1 MAGLVKLHDEFAKRE
16 AQVLAISCDSFHSH
30 REYAVRIGAPFPL
43 LSDIHRTVCKQ
54 YGVWEEERN
63 VSYRSSFVIDA
74 EGKLRWG
81 QVGDRH
87 MVRDGTELLRV
98 LDQLKTVPRP

>member
-1 MAGLVKLHDEFAKRE
+1 M
-16 AQVLAISCDSFHSH
+16 LAISADSPHSH
-30 REYAVRIGAPFPL
+30 REYAARIGAPFPL

-54 YGVWEEERN
+54 YGVWEEARN
-63 VSYRSSFVIDA
+63 VAYRSSFVIDA
-74 EGKLRWG
+74 DGILRWG

-98 LDQLKTVPRP
+98 LDQIRALPRP

>member
-1 MAGLVKLHDEFAKRE
+1 M
-16 AQVLAISCDSFHSH
+16 LAISADSPHSH
-30 REYAVRIGAPFPL
+30 REYTKRLGAPFPL

-54 YGVWEEERN
+54 YGVWEEARN
-63 VSYRSSFVIDA
+63 VPYRSSFVIDA
-74 EGKLRWG
+74 EGTLRWG

-98 LDQLKTVPRP
+98 LDQVQAPRRG

>member
-1 MAGLVKLHDEFAKRE
+1 M
-16 AQVLAISCDSFHSH
+16 LAISADSPHSH
-30 REYAVRIGAPFPL
+30 REYAKRLGAPFPL

-54 YGVWEEERN
+54 YGVWEEARN
-63 VSYRSSFVIDA
+63 VPYRSSFVIDA
-74 EGKLRWG
+74 EGTLRWG

-98 LDQLKTVPRP
+98 LDQVKAQPRG

>member
-1 MAGLVKLHDEFAKRE
+1 MLG
-16 AQVLAISCDSFHSH
+16 ISCDSHFVHK
-30 REYAVRIGAPFPL
+30 EYAARLRAPFPL

-54 YGVWEEERN
+54 YGVWEEARN
-63 VSYRSSFVIDA
+63 VPYRSSFVIDA
-74 EGKLRWG
+74 VGVLRWG

-98 LDQLKTVPRP
+98 VDQVKALPAQ

>member
-1 MAGLVKLHDEFAKRE
+1 M
-16 AQVLAISCDSFHSH
+16 LAISADSTHSH
-30 REYAVRIGAPFPL
+30 REYAARIAAPFPL

-54 YGVWEEERN
+54 YGVLEEARN

-74 EGKLRWG
+74 DGTLRWG

-87 MVRDGTELLRV
+87 MVRDGAELLRV
-98 LDQLKTVPRP
+98 LDQLQALPRA